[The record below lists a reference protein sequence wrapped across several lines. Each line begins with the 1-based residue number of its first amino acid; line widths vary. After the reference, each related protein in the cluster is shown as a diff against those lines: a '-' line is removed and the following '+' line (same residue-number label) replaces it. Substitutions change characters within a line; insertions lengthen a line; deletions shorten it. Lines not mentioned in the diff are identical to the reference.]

1 MDRFIFEYR
10 NDSIKYKKVI
20 KFKIIKVY
28 IDWDRKKMENMNV
41 MVNFYCFFLIFLY
54 YNKIYDL
61 IVCNSFVNIF
71 KFYFFLYI
79 LLDCLRVGLFLKL

>member
-28 IDWDRKKMENMNV
+28 IDWDKKKMENMNV
-41 MVNFYCFFLIFLY
+41 MVNFYCFFLIFL
-54 YNKIYDL
+54 
-61 IVCNSFVNIF
+61 
-71 KFYFFLYI
+71 
-79 LLDCLRVGLFLKL
+79 